1 MKLNMN
7 FESNY
12 IEFNESLSN
21 FFSNEIIKKF
31 TEINP
36 QHSSNIEVVLNK
48 KICLINGYTTI
59 SDPIDFSE
67 LLTQKFNELN
77 NTETIIKTLDF
88 VDYGK
93 KIRSDVTV
101 VSASYNLDE
110 IKIDLKEK
118 IKNLTDSK
126 INFYLIPNTNKIIYN
141 KKQNISEIDSFDLY
155 EHKSFDN
162 FFKSKPYYGSD
173 LYSTKSYEFLLKNIS
188 YNLVHANLCND
199 IQITMF
205 CDKNIKE
212 INNENVELYFSSKTL
227 KVSKEWLG
235 SLVLDLFD
243 FKLENIIENFNLRQY
258 DFGKEL
264 FFSEE
269 PMWKQ
274 KQRVKDI
281 IPF

>member
-1 MKLNMN
+1 MN

-48 KICLINGYTTI
+48 KICLINGHTTI

-93 KIRSDVTV
+93 KITSDITTVT
-101 VSASYNLDE
+101 ASYNLDE

-141 KKQNISEIDSFDLY
+141 KKQNISDIDNFDLY
-155 EHKSFDN
+155 EHKSFDT

-173 LYSTKSYEFLLKNIS
+173 IFSTKSYEFLLKNIS

-212 INNENVELYFSSKTL
+212 INNENVELYFSSNTL
-227 KVSKEWLG
+227 RVSKEWLN

-243 FKLENIIENFNLRQY
+243 FKLENIIENFNLTQY

-281 IPF
+281 IPL